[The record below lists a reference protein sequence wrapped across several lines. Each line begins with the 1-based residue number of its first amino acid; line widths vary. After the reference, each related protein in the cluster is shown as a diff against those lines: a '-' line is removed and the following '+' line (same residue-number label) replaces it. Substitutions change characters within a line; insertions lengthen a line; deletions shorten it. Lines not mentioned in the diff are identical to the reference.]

1 MLTHFYLMLWLIG
14 IAFLFLCLLPM
25 VDDFLI
31 YKMKKCSNK
40 SQNQNLTQD
49 CDMMIS
55 QRFPPKKKRG
65 KISGSKGTLPTQD
78 KKKTLHHLKHTLI
91 KCT

>member
-1 MLTHFYLMLWLIG
+1 MLWLIG
-14 IAFLFLCLLPM
+14 LAFLFLCLLLM
-25 VDDFLI
+25 VDNFLS
-31 YKMKKCSNK
+31 YNMKKCSNK

-55 QRFPPKKKRG
+55 QRFHPKKKG
-65 KISGSKGTLPTQD
+65 KISGSKESLPTQD